1 MADVN
6 DPNFQADLQNI
17 FGDGENKKNK
27 KDSGINSFKLAVF
40 IFLIALTWLF
50 IILFYASY
58 VNYSRKYNK
67 VLNNVNYELK
77 SDISRLN
84 KINTNLA
91 FFKKVSKNQVNVS
104 YVLYLLSIHRFGWTY
119 IKSLAVNNGRVNIS
133 VFSLENGFARSL
145 NLMNDYILYLNIYG
159 LQMHTG
165 RFRIASIIENRTG
178 RNRGVTGG
186 LASGRFRYSTQ
197 YQ

>member
-1 MADVN
+1 MAYIKDS
-6 DPNFQADLQNI
+6 NFNSGLQKI

-27 KDSGINSFKLAVF
+27 KDSEISPFKLGIF
-40 IFLIALTWLF
+40 IFLIALTWFF
-50 IILFYASY
+50 IILLYTSY
-58 VNYSRKYNK
+58 INYSRKYDK
-67 VLNNVNYELK
+67 VLGNLNYELK

-84 KINTNLA
+84 KINTNLV

-104 YVLYLLSIHRFGWTY
+104 YLLYLLSVHRFGGTY

-145 NLMNDYILYLNIYG
+145 NLMNDYSLYLNIYG

-165 RFRIASIIENRTG
+165 KFRITSIIEKGAGENSR
-178 RNRGVTGG
+178 VIGG
-186 LASGRFRYSTQ
+186 LTSGRFRRGIQ
-197 YQ
+197 